1 MLDHMTDARR
11 LMLMRATRAFS
22 YGFTSVLLGVH
33 LQRVLHNP
41 ARAGVIITA
50 TLAGASALTL
60 VAGRYGD
67 RIGRRRMHVGL
78 SLTMA
83 GAMSVLA
90 YTQSFPVML
99 LVALTGTVAATAL
112 EAGPFV
118 ALEQAMLA
126 HAVTDERRTRAFAR
140 YNLTAALV
148 GATGALAA
156 GGPAALRPYLGGLP
170 TQRFFLLPA
179 ALALVAALLGT
190 RLSNDIETAER
201 RPKPLERSRGV
212 VVRLASLFALDS
224 LGGGFVVTSLVSFW
238 FRARFGT
245 SEETLGLMFFG
256 TGVLQAAS
264 FPIAARLADR
274 IGLINTMVLTHLPS
288 NVLLAL
294 VPFAG
299 SETTAIALLLARFA
313 LSQMDVPTRQ
323 SYVVAVVDPAERTA
337 AAGYTTV
344 VRSAAQAVSPAIG
357 GGAMGAASL
366 GIPFYLAGGIK
377 AVYDVALYVMFRR
390 IRPPEEA
397 ARVTGNERSTPAR
410 RTTEP

>member
-1 MLDHMTDARR
+1 MSDARR
-11 LMLMRATRAFS
+11 LLLMRALRAFS

-33 LQRVLHNP
+33 LQRTLNDP
-41 ARAGVIITA
+41 ARAGVIVTA

-67 RIGRRRMHVGL
+67 RIGRRRLHVGL
-78 SLTMA
+78 SLVMA
-83 GAMSVLA
+83 GAMA
-90 YTQSFPVML
+90 MFAFTQSFAVML
-99 LVALTGTVAATAL
+99 VVALTGTVAATAL

-126 HAVTDERRTRAFAR
+126 HAVPDRGRTRAFAR

-170 TQRFFLLPA
+170 SQRFFIIPA
-179 ALALVAALLGT
+179 VLALAAALLGT
-190 RLSNDIETAER
+190 GLSGEMETPER
-201 RPKPLERSRGV
+201 RPKPLERSRGIV
-212 VVRLASLFALDS
+212 TKLAALFALDS
-224 LGGGFVVTSLVSFW
+224 LGGGFVVTTLVSFW
-238 FRARFGT
+238 FRQRYGT
-245 SEETLGLMFFG
+245 SEATLGLLFFG

-264 FPIAARLADR
+264 FPLAARLAER

-323 SYVVAVVDPAERTA
+323 SYVVAVVDPSERTA

-366 GIPFYLAGGIK
+366 GVPFYLAGAIK
-377 AVYDVALYVMFRR
+377 AVYDVLLFVMFRR
-390 IRPPEEA
+390 IKPPEEV
-397 ARVTGNERSTPAR
+397 ARANASERSSPDR
-410 RTTEP
+410 RTEGT

>member
-1 MLDHMTDARR
+1 MSDARR
-11 LMLMRATRAFS
+11 LMMMRGMRAFS
-22 YGFTSVLLGVH
+22 YGFTSVLLGIH
-33 LQRVLHNP
+33 LQRVFGSP
-41 ARAGVIITA
+41 ARVGVIVTA
-50 TLAGASALTL
+50 TLAGASVLALI
-60 VAGRYGD
+60 AGRYGD

-83 GAMSVLA
+83 GAMTVFA
-90 YTQSFPVML
+90 FTRSFPVML

-126 HAVTDERRTRAFAR
+126 HAVGDDRRTRAFAR
-140 YNLTAALV
+140 YNLVAALV

-156 GGPAALRPYLGGLP
+156 GGPAALRHIFGGLSS
-170 TQRFFLLPA
+170 QRFFLLPA
-179 ALALVAALLGT
+179 ALALVAALIGT
-190 RLSNDIETAER
+190 GLSNDVEVAER
-201 RPKPLERSRGV
+201 RPHPLERSRGIV
-212 VVRLASLFALDS
+212 ARLSALFALDS
-224 LGGGFVVTSLVSFW
+224 LGGGFVVTALVSFW
-238 FRARFGT
+238 FRERFGT
-245 SEETLGLMFFG
+245 SEEMLGLMFFG
-256 TGVLQAAS
+256 TGVLQAVS

-288 NVLLAL
+288 NLLLAL

-299 SETTAIALLLARFA
+299 SERTAIALLLGRFA

-357 GGAMGAASL
+357 GAAGAASL
-366 GIPFYLAGGIK
+366 GVPFYLAGGIK
-377 AVYDVALYVMFRR
+377 AVYDVLLFVMFRR
-390 IRPPEEA
+390 IKPPEET
-397 ARVTGNERSTPAR
+397 ARLSENGRPKRGR
-410 RTTEP
+410 RREGT